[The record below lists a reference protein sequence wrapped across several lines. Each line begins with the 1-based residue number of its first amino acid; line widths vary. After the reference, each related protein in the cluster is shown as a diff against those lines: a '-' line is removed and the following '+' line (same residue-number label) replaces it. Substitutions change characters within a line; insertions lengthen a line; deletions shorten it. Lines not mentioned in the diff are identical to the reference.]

1 MEEVNKQEV
10 QIPGKAS
17 PPLCCN
23 VAQREKKKQKEEEGP
38 QVCQLRSI
46 YKQSDKGG
54 RTIGKRWRQLIFPMM
69 F

>member
-23 VAQREKKKQKEEEGP
+23 VAQREKKNKK
-38 QVCQLRSI
+38 
-46 YKQSDKGG
+46 
-54 RTIGKRWRQLIFPMM
+54 KRKDHKFAN
-69 F
+69 